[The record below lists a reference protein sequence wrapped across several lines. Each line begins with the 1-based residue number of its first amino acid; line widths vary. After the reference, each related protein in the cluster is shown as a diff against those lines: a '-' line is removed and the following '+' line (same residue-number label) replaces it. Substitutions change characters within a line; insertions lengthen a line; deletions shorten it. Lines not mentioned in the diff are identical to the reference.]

1 MSHNGS
7 RSSSPA
13 RVPEWDLL
21 ELHQA
26 HLLGV
31 LVIITGIRGHNHWDQ
46 GLALISSVLPRTTSP
61 CSRHQLTPPCP
72 SRGLCHFQGQP
83 NRLQLPLLGIAA
95 PGNTP
100 GSGSPSDRSNLSIPA
115 PQSWR
120 KPRQE
125 HSCLIYIVN
134 ILSFKSAP
142 MVFPLL
148 LHVVSARKWLL
159 CSLQNKPQ
167 QQNSPGLGDTVGHGD
182 VLGGQGTLL
191 RASVSTPT
199 VLPPAGTSPILGSL
213 DSAGSSTKRCRGGD
227 AQPPSGVVEQ
237 KCRIPTQIQTPAG
250 RGVRGNPG
258 SLERAKEGEKPMQR
272 RGPGATAPPE
282 QGTHL
287 HPLTGAPS
295 LGSTGYTGS

>member
-46 GLALISSVLPRTTSP
+46 GLALISSVLPGTTSP

-148 LHVVSARKWLL
+148 LRVVSVRKWLL

-199 VLPPAGTSPILGSL
+199 VLPPAGTSPSSALCILQ
-213 DSAGSSTKRCRGGD
+213 CRQQHQ
-227 AQPPSGVVEQ
+227 AMQ
-237 KCRIPTQIQTPAG
+237 G
-250 RGVRGNPG
+250 RGCTATFRSCGAEMQDPDPNPNP
-258 SLERAKEGEKPMQR
+258 SRQRNEGQHWE
-272 RGPGATAPPE
+272 PGK
-282 QGTHL
+282 
-287 HPLTGAPS
+287 S
-295 LGSTGYTGS
+295 